1 MASISPDI
9 EYPAHH
15 DGPSSNNHHEIVIVG
30 AGIVGLTTALA
41 LHKHTG
47 LKPVLYEQADSFQA
61 GVGAA
66 IGMYPNGLRVLR
78 DIDPNLVTAIREAG
92 YPYEYRRW
100 MRHDGTEVAVASE
113 SALDRRDDGLH
124 SIGIR
129 RWKLQKILFDAV
141 GEAGIAIH
149 FGKRTEMARIRLD
162 DSLCELNFTDGTQ
175 VTCDILLGA
184 DGARSKVR
192 EFVARATNSSS
203 ELKYTGT
210 TCLFGLASWPR
221 PERGLCLPASSTSKC
236 HACFFPV
243 DEQEQCFQFHMPVEE
258 GETHEARWGVLGHEE
273 GVEEC
278 QRLSDRLRQD
288 GWHEDFLRPLEK
300 VTHVVRFGF
309 SLLEPRLGN
318 YVFGPVVLLG
328 DAAHPPV
335 PYLGQGCQLGLED
348 AGTLALFMNRLCIS
362 PDGTLNKDDFPK
374 ASRAYETMRM
384 RRAALVLKNS
394 VAAGKLQQHRATSK
408 PYNFARETVI
418 KHQVSRHGTLPIL
431 KPSVT
436 YDYKEHVENL
446 LLQAKMRQSP
456 SKFRFGRAPLYHTL
470 DMYSAPTMLGPDA
483 VIEQAPRPERRLS
496 KLLSK
501 ISEKSRESSSAL
513 FDADENPRGGGKQK
527 KKEDQDGGGGRPSR
541 LRRMLSLPRR
551 RKSAS

>member
-1 MASISPDI
+1 MASVSPDI
-9 EYPAHH
+9 KTRAHH
-15 DGPSSNNHHEIVIVG
+15 DVPPSNQHEIAIVG

-47 LKPVLYEQADSFQA
+47 LKPVLYEQADTFQA

-78 DIDPNLVTAIREAG
+78 DIDPKLVTAIREAG

-129 RWKLQKILFDAV
+129 RWKLQKILHDAV
-141 GEAGIAIH
+141 VEAGITIH
-149 FGKRTEMARIRLD
+149 FGKRTETARIRLE

-192 EFVARATNSSS
+192 EFVVKATNSSS

-236 HACFFPV
+236 HACFFPIS
-243 DEQEQCFQFHMPVEE
+243 EQEQCFQFHMPVEKE
-258 GETHEARWGVLGHEE
+258 ETHEARWGVLGRDE

-278 QRLSDRLRQD
+278 QRLAARLRQD
-288 GWHEDFLRPLEK
+288 GWHEDFLRPLEN

-318 YVFGPVVLLG
+318 YAFGPIVLLG

-348 AGTLALFMNRLCIS
+348 AGTLAIFMSRLCTS

-374 ASRAYETMRM
+374 AARAYETMRM
-384 RRAALVLKNS
+384 RRTALVLKNS
-394 VAAGKLQQHRATSK
+394 VAAGKLQQKRATNK

-436 YDYKEHVENL
+436 YDYKEHVDNL

-456 SKFRFGRAPLYHTL
+456 SKFRFHRAPLYHTL
-470 DMYSAPTMLGPDA
+470 DMYEAPPMLGPDA
-483 VIEQAPRPERRLS
+483 VIEQEPRPARRLS

-501 ISEKSRESSSAL
+501 ISENSRESSSAL
-513 FDADENPRGGGKQK
+513 FDADENPRRGGGKKMQG
-527 KKEDQDGGGGRPSR
+527 QGGRGGKPSK
-541 LRRMLSLPRR
+541 LRRMFSLPRR
-551 RKSAS
+551 RKSACSR